1 MLLQGQDDAVGDDG
15 GEDHV
20 LERSERL
27 KSRSFCVR
35 LNFQTSNKLIINIPK
50 QVCRVITVLNSCVA
64 AAPDHRRCVNAE
76 SFSLNMKDG
85 FRKFFLISITIPLPP
100 PQTDT
105 KASVL
110 ACLQSTC
117 RGAHVYPCFN
127 LVELP
132 RKTTRPT

>member
-50 QVCRVITVLNSCVA
+50 QVCRVITVLNSC
-64 AAPDHRRCVNAE
+64 CVNAE
-76 SFSLNMKDG
+76 SFSLDMKDG

-105 KASVL
+105 KVSVSAVHL
-110 ACLQSTC
+110 HRCSRLS
-117 RGAHVYPCFN
+117 VF
-127 LVELP
+127 
-132 RKTTRPT
+132 